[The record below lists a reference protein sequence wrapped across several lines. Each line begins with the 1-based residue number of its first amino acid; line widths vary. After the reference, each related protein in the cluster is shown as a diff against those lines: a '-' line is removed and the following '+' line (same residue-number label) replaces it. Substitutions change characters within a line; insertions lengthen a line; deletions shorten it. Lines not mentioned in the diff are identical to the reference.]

1 MYRANVLLVKVQALF
16 VGQDEDYVLVIA
28 SFGKLFCPCCWSDKI
43 PDGPCCWDALS
54 QPCTPALLF
63 LISRNPMC
71 GCSFPPWPVITTA
84 AFDRI
89 RARPHSEKPA
99 LAEWGATGL
108 MQAVA
113 EDVLSF
119 SSRPNVMTV
128 IVSSGLWSTHP
139 RMTRLGVLFHEC
151 IITLFKEFI
160 FQLMTGNFSLL
171 FNLRKAK
178 AKMECFTYLVTNWQ
192 NSCIWFPWSC
202 LHHFEVAVGSLL
214 FRTFPLQ
221 CTVMKICCAAVA
233 SLSYRII
240 LVLRMGFG
248 GKFSGAWHFL
258 PKREKVLERERDGG
272 KKNLQNCVSI
282 KCSGFVLHWKES
294 KIWKLKPLVKQNQV

>member
-1 MYRANVLLVKVQALF
+1 
-16 VGQDEDYVLVIA
+16 
-28 SFGKLFCPCCWSDKI
+28 
-43 PDGPCCWDALS
+43 
-54 QPCTPALLF
+54 
-63 LISRNPMC
+63 MC
-71 GCSFPPWPVITTA
+71 GCSFPPRPVITTA

-89 RARPHSEKPA
+89 RARPRSEKPA
-99 LAEWGATGL
+99 LAEWGAAGL

-119 SSRPNVMTV
+119 SSRPNVMTE
-128 IVSSGLWSTHP
+128 IVSSGLWITHL

-151 IITLFKEFI
+151 IITFFKEFI

-171 FNLRKAK
+171 FNLREAK

-192 NSCIWFPWSC
+192 NSYICFPWSC

-214 FRTFPLQ
+214 VRTFPLQ
-221 CTVMKICCAAVA
+221 CTVMKICCAAVV

-248 GKFSGAWHFL
+248 GKFSGAWPFL
-258 PKREKVLERERDGG
+258 PKREKVLEGESARKRERWRKEKFTKLCV
-272 KKNLQNCVSI
+272 KKMFWTCSSLKRKENLKTQSFLWNKIRFNCFFLDRSARTWIVNLSP
-282 KCSGFVLHWKES
+282 
-294 KIWKLKPLVKQNQV
+294 LKAVTTLMF

>member
-1 MYRANVLLVKVQALF
+1 
-16 VGQDEDYVLVIA
+16 
-28 SFGKLFCPCCWSDKI
+28 
-43 PDGPCCWDALS
+43 
-54 QPCTPALLF
+54 
-63 LISRNPMC
+63 MC

-89 RARPHSEKPA
+89 RARPRSEKPA
-99 LAEWGATGL
+99 LAEWGAAGL

-128 IVSSGLWSTHP
+128 IVSSGLWITHLC
-139 RMTRLGVLFHEC
+139 MTRLGVLFHEC
-151 IITLFKEFI
+151 IITFFKEFI

-171 FNLRKAK
+171 FNFREAK

-192 NSCIWFPWSC
+192 NSYIWFPWSC

-214 FRTFPLQ
+214 VRTFPLQ
-221 CTVMKICCAAVA
+221 CSVMKICCAAVV

-272 KKNLQNCVSI
+272 KKNLQNCVSR
-282 KCSGFVLHWKES
+282 KCSGFVLHWKER
-294 KIWKLKPLVKQNQV
+294 KIWKLKALCETKSGLIAFLWTGALERE